1 MENRPDQRS
10 LWLSRSFRSLC
21 KLGPFRSFRS
31 LCMRGSGLRAGAL
44 MVAVAMVAAVLAACS
59 AAPATNVSPATSGSA
74 GEVDLPGPDH
84 PAWLLARSVLAQLVL
99 DPAAVSELNGRLVYE
114 LLPPGVPPLPRVVA
128 EPVVDFASAAAL
140 ESAVNAGQL
149 PSGTFGVL
157 YDPEA
162 WVFTPLAEQQ
172 NPVQAAEAAAAV
184 AHAHGLRLI
193 VTPAIDLAA
202 VLDPSGT
209 GPEWRQFLDTDLV
222 GRLAKVADVV
232 ELQAQSL
239 EQDTRVYTAF
249 VQAAAAQANA
259 ARPGIDLLG
268 GLSTN
273 PSGMVID
280 AAELMADIPATR
292 PVVDGYWLNVPAP
305 GPQCPAC
312 HAAQPAVAAQVLALT
327 PLTSAGFA
335 AGVTVS
341 RLLCAPGCG

>member
-1 MENRPDQRS
+1 
-10 LWLSRSFRSLC
+10 
-21 KLGPFRSFRS
+21 
-31 LCMRGSGLRAGAL
+31 
-44 MVAVAMVAAVLAACS
+44 
-59 AAPATNVSPATSGSA
+59 
-74 GEVDLPGPDH
+74 
-84 PAWLLARSVLAQLVL
+84 VLAQLVL

-157 YDPEA
+157 YDPETWA
-162 WVFTPLAEQQ
+162 FTPLAEQQ
-172 NPVQAAEAAAAV
+172 NPVQAAKAAAAV

-193 VTPAIDLAA
+193 VTPAIDLAS

-209 GPEWRQFLDTDLV
+209 GPEWRQFLDLDLV

-239 EQDTRVYTAF
+239 EQNTSVYTAF

-273 PSGMVID
+273 PSGVVID

-327 PLTSAGFA
+327 PLTPAGFPA
-335 AGVTVS
+335 EVTVS

>member
-1 MENRPDQRS
+1 VENRPDQRS
-10 LWLSRSFRSLC
+10 RWLSRPFRSLGKPGPRGSFRSLC
-21 KLGPFRSFRS
+21 GRGP
-31 LCMRGSGLRAGAL
+31 GLRAGAL
-44 MVAVAMVAAVLAACS
+44 MAALAMVAATLAACS
-59 AAPATNVSPATSGSA
+59 ATPATSVSPATSGSA
-74 GEVDLPGPDH
+74 GEIDLPGPDH

-99 DPAAVSELNGRLVYE
+99 DPAAVSELSGKLVYE

-140 ESAVNAGQL
+140 ESAVNAGQI

-172 NPVQAAEAAAAV
+172 NPVQAAKAAAAV

-193 VTPAIDLAA
+193 VTPAIDLAG

-209 GPEWRQFLDTDLV
+209 GPEWRQFLDLDLV

-259 ARPGIDLLG
+259 ARPGVDLLG

-273 PSGMVID
+273 PPGVAID

-327 PLTSAGFA
+327 PLTSAGFPA
-335 AGVTVS
+335 EVTVS

>member
-1 MENRPDQRS
+1 MEIRPDQRS
-10 LWLSRSFRSLC
+10 LWLSRSRRSLC
-21 KLGPFRSFRS
+21 SR
-31 LCMRGSGLRAGAL
+31 LRAGAL
-44 MVAVAMVAAVLAACS
+44 LAAALTMVTMTLAACS
-59 AAPATNVSPATSGSA
+59 AAPATSVNPVTSGSP
-74 GEVDLPGPDH
+74 GEVDLPGADH
-84 PAWLLARSVLAQLVL
+84 PAWLLARSVLAQLIVN
-99 DPAAVSELNGRLVYE
+99 PVAVSELNGQLVYE
-114 LLPPGVPPLPRVVA
+114 LLQPGEPPLPRVVA

-140 ESAVNAGQL
+140 ESAVNAGQI
-149 PSGTFGVL
+149 PAGTFGVL

-162 WVFTPLAEQQ
+162 WAFTPQAEQQ
-172 NPVQAAEAAAAV
+172 NPVQAATAAAAV

-202 VLDPSGT
+202 ALDPNGT
-209 GPEWRQFLDTDLV
+209 GPEWRQFLNLDLV

-239 EQDTRVYTAF
+239 EQDTSVYAAF

-259 ARPGIDLLG
+259 ARPGVDLLG

-273 PSGMVID
+273 PPGEAID
-280 AAELMADIPATR
+280 AAQLMADIPATR
-292 PVVDGYWLNVPAP
+292 TVVDGYWLNVPAP

-335 AGVTVS
+335 AAVTVS